1 MSKFSEKHGGMDSV
15 PECVSLS
22 AYVKKHRA
30 RNGETQEVFAANCGL
45 SIEYISLIE
54 REKANPSLHTVQ
66 KIAAYT
72 GDTVSEIL
80 ETTKNDLH

>member
-1 MSKFSEKHGGMDSV
+1 M

-22 AYVKKHRA
+22 TYVKNHRA
-30 RNGETQEVFAANCGL
+30 RKGETQEVFAAHCGL
-45 SIEYISLIE
+45 SREYISVIE

-72 GDTVSEIL
+72 GDTVSTIL
-80 ETTKNDLH
+80 EIFKNKWTL

>member
-1 MSKFSEKHGGMDSV
+1 M
-15 PECVSLS
+15 PERVSLS

-30 RNGETQEVFAANCGL
+30 QNRETQEVFAANCGL
-45 SIEYISLIE
+45 SIEYISLIK

-72 GDTVSEIL
+72 GDTVSTIL
-80 ETTKNDLH
+80 EISKNSLHKN